1 MERRRK
7 RSHRIRKVKLRHGE
21 AIVIDGLPNRSIVS
35 VRIAESA
42 KVRVIRIDKSE
53 STSQ

>member
-7 RSHRIRKVKLRHGE
+7 RPQKIRKVKLRRGE

-35 VRIAESA
+35 VRTTESA
-42 KVRVIRIDKSE
+42 KVRVIRIDKPE